1 MPRGSD
7 NYVNIIKKFQEKQ
20 PSIIEK
26 MKTKSAKA
34 EKKKNAQN
42 EKKRKKSNDIRKK
55 DLITGNLPEK
65 AIREVCRP
73 EKQLERN

>member
-1 MPRGSD
+1 
-7 NYVNIIKKFQEKQ
+7 
-20 PSIIEK
+20 